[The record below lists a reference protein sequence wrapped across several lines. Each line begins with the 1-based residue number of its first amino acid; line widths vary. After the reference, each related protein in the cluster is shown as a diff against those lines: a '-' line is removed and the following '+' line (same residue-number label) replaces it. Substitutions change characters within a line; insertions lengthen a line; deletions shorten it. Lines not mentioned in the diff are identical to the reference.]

1 MEIFRRWNRTPLI
14 VSGNSRV
21 RRAMGC
27 CVTLVLAV
35 ALALPAMAQSA
46 ASPTEL
52 KVSTA
57 LGPAYAQGKAGEI
70 WAALIRERSAGRLP
84 AKHFPG
90 AALVQRDPVREY
102 AALRDGRIDVA
113 VGSTLVWSAQ
123 VAELNLL
130 SLPWLVS
137 DDAALDAL
145 LAGDVGR
152 RLSARLDA
160 LDVVTLAW
168 VPNGFSA
175 LATRAA
181 VRKPADIA
189 GLKIR
194 IQASPLAI
202 DLFTALGAQPSAM
215 NVGDA
220 RAAFASGAL
229 DGQEVSIAAY
239 AASRLDTVG
248 LTHLLLWEAR
258 ADALVFVVNRAR
270 WDGWSEADRALVRQ
284 AAQDAAREA
293 GAFARRAADSATL
306 AALARQGVSI
316 TRLTPA
322 GKEAFRAAAHPAFER
337 WAAVVG
343 SELVRAAE
351 PAVAQPA
358 AKPKP

>member
-1 MEIFRRWNRTPLI
+1 MPFVVCRSL
-14 VSGNSRV
+14 
-21 RRAMGC
+21 RARAALGC
-27 CVTLVLAV
+27 GMTLVLV
-35 ALALPAMAQSA
+35 AAFVWPAKAQNPV
-46 ASPTEL
+46 SPTEL

-57 LGPAYAQGKAGEI
+57 LGPAYAQGKAGEV
-70 WAALIRERSAGRLP
+70 WAALIRDRSAGRLP

-90 AALVQRDPVREY
+90 AALVQRDAVREY
-102 AALRDGRIDVA
+102 AALRDGRIDLA

-130 SLPWLVS
+130 SLPWLVP

-152 RLSARLDA
+152 GLSARLEA
-160 LDVVTLAW
+160 LDVVALAW
-168 VPNGFSA
+168 MPNGFTA
-175 LATRAA
+175 LATHAA

-194 IQASPLAI
+194 VQSSPLAI
-202 DLFTALGAQPSAM
+202 DLLVALGAQPSAM
-215 NVGDA
+215 GAVDA

-239 AASRLDTVG
+239 AASRLDTAG
-248 LTHLLLWEAR
+248 LTHLLLWDAR

-270 WDGWSEADRALVRQ
+270 WDAWSEADRILVRQ
-284 AAQDAAREA
+284 AARDAASET
-293 GAFARRAADSATL
+293 GAFARRTGDSAAL
-306 AALARQGVSI
+306 AALARQGVNI

-322 GKEAFRAAAHPAFER
+322 GKEAFRTAAHPVFER

-351 PAVAQPA
+351 TALAEA
-358 AKPKP
+358 GANPKQ